1 MTVLLFS
8 ISLFV
13 CKLHMRHIFIILFL
27 AYTFIGN
34 SSGTF
39 VSASEDNTGILD
51 FVERKIAKA
60 TMIPRSHGEV
70 CFLVELLLPVRWLF
84 LVMLLI
90 YPHSLLVKKY
100 FSFFLVHLHWCL
112 FDSKL
117 CY

>member
-1 MTVLLFS
+1 MIVLLFS

-13 CKLHMRHIFIILFL
+13 CKLHVQHIIILLFS

-39 VSASEDNTGILD
+39 ISASEDKTGILD

-70 CFLVELLLPVRWLF
+70 CFLMELFFSVR
-84 LVMLLI
+84 
-90 YPHSLLVKKY
+90 
-100 FSFFLVHLHWCL
+100 
-112 FDSKL
+112 
-117 CY
+117 